1 MKIND
6 FKAFYNIIWPHII
19 WFWKLGCSRSNL
31 EEVIKTCRW
40 NFFNFSWVVHYRK
53 KYVKIKFKNRGPS
66 CYFIEI
72 KRSKI
77 LQKLNKR
84 DCYCNILGL
93 TFYGVCHSKY
103 IFNFVFGSVFE
114 QDHLL
119 NLCILAFYAQRWPKC
134 ACISKKETE
143 DDSIR
148 RSLNE
153 KKKFKDIFLIGD
165 TDDEDI

>member
-1 MKIND
+1 M
-6 FKAFYNIIWPHII
+6 
-19 WFWKLGCSRSNL
+19 
-31 EEVIKTCRW
+31 
-40 NFFNFSWVVHYRK
+40 
-53 KYVKIKFKNRGPS
+53 
-66 CYFIEI
+66 
-72 KRSKI
+72 
-77 LQKLNKR
+77 
-84 DCYCNILGL
+84 
-93 TFYGVCHSKY
+93 
-103 IFNFVFGSVFE
+103 FGSVFE